1 MRILVTDG
9 MDKDALQ
16 TLKNNGHEVVE
27 QFYAPEELGA
37 ALKEFDA
44 VVVRSATK
52 VRANHIDE
60 AKGGKL
66 KLIIRGGVGVD
77 NIDVKYAE
85 AAGITVKNTPRA
97 SSQSVAEL
105 AMAHMFACARFV
117 SIAGHTM
124 REDKWEKKAYGKGIE
139 LQGKTLGIVGFGRIG
154 QHLGVMAKA
163 IGMNV
168 IAEDIFHIPGIE
180 EKLGIPYVELDELL
194 AKSDFI
200 SVHAPAV
207 DGGALINAETIAK
220 MKDGVTII
228 NTSRGTN
235 VDEAA
240 LLAGLESGKV
250 RSAGLDVYADEPA
263 TNKALYSHPMVS
275 CTPHIGAAT
284 KEAQKRIGAEIV
296 EIIESE
302 IPGAKVAVLS
312 GPSHAEEVGI
322 GIPTTVVAG
331 ARDMDTAK
339 LIQNTFMNDV
349 FRVYTSTDVTGI
361 ELGGSVKNVIAL
373 AAGITDG
380 LGFGD
385 NTKAALMT
393 RGMAEILRL
402 GTAMGAHVE
411 TLAGLSGMGDLIVT
425 CASVHS
431 RNRKAGYLMGQGKS
445 MQEAMDEVQMVVEG
459 VYSAK
464 AAVKLGEKYGVSLP
478 IINKVSEVLFDGKD
492 PKEAVN
498 ELMLR
503 DNKAEHTALPWEK

>member
-16 TLKNNGHEVVE
+16 TLKDNGHEVVE

-105 AMAHMFACARFV
+105 AMAHMFACARFI

-228 NTSRGTN
+228 NASRGTN

-240 LLAGLESGKV
+240 LLAALESGKV
-250 RSAGLDVYADEPA
+250 RSAGLDVYANEPA

-284 KEAQKRIGAEIV
+284 KEAQKRIGTEIV
-296 EIIESE
+296 EIIE
-302 IPGAKVAVLS
+302 
-312 GPSHAEEVGI
+312 
-322 GIPTTVVAG
+322 
-331 ARDMDTAK
+331 
-339 LIQNTFMNDV
+339 N
-349 FRVYTSTDVTGI
+349 
-361 ELGGSVKNVIAL
+361 
-373 AAGITDG
+373 
-380 LGFGD
+380 FG
-385 NTKAALMT
+385 K
-393 RGMAEILRL
+393 
-402 GTAMGAHVE
+402 
-411 TLAGLSGMGDLIVT
+411 
-425 CASVHS
+425 
-431 RNRKAGYLMGQGKS
+431 
-445 MQEAMDEVQMVVEG
+445 
-459 VYSAK
+459 
-464 AAVKLGEKYGVSLP
+464 
-478 IINKVSEVLFDGKD
+478 
-492 PKEAVN
+492 
-498 ELMLR
+498 
-503 DNKAEHTALPWEK
+503 

>member
-139 LQGKTLGIVGFGRIG
+139 LCGKTLGVVGFGRIG
-154 QHLGVMAKA
+154 QKLGVMAKA

-240 LLAGLESGKV
+240 LLAALESGKV

-284 KEAQKRIGAEIV
+284 KEAQKRIGTEIV
-296 EIIESE
+296 EIIES
-302 IPGAKVAVLS
+302 
-312 GPSHAEEVGI
+312 
-322 GIPTTVVAG
+322 
-331 ARDMDTAK
+331 
-339 LIQNTFMNDV
+339 
-349 FRVYTSTDVTGI
+349 
-361 ELGGSVKNVIAL
+361 
-373 AAGITDG
+373 
-380 LGFGD
+380 FG
-385 NTKAALMT
+385 K
-393 RGMAEILRL
+393 
-402 GTAMGAHVE
+402 
-411 TLAGLSGMGDLIVT
+411 
-425 CASVHS
+425 
-431 RNRKAGYLMGQGKS
+431 
-445 MQEAMDEVQMVVEG
+445 
-459 VYSAK
+459 
-464 AAVKLGEKYGVSLP
+464 
-478 IINKVSEVLFDGKD
+478 
-492 PKEAVN
+492 
-498 ELMLR
+498 
-503 DNKAEHTALPWEK
+503 